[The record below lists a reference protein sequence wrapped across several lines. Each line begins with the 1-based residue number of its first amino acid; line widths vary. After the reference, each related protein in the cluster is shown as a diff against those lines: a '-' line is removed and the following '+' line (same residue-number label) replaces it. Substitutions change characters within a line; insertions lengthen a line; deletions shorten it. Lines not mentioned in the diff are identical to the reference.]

1 MDIADAFF
9 NQHGLSWLSH
19 GGITGPQ
26 PFSNRG
32 LDWLRTFGGG
42 LLTTCGLSHVG
53 GPETGDFGEQGLHGL
68 ISNTPAELESV
79 IQPDLAA
86 GRMELSITGVMRETR
101 PFGPC
106 LELRRTIS
114 GTLGRAVIRVQDRK
128 STRLNSSH

>member
-1 MDIADAFF
+1 M
-9 NQHGLSWLSH
+9 SH
-19 GGITGPQ
+19 GGITVRQ

-86 GRMELSITGVMRETR
+86 GRMELSIPGVMRER
-101 PFGPC
+101 SE
-106 LELRRTIS
+106 ELRVGKEGVRTCRS
-114 GTLGRAVIRVQDRK
+114 RW
-128 STRLNSSH
+128 SPYH